1 MISKYKL
8 PLHIKNYVKQE
19 LYNFKKNKKIVEDL
33 QKQSQKEI
41 ITRTLLIAT
50 QKIIKIENVLNKLS
64 KEENELIE
72 IIFFKKTNQ
81 TRAETYYYISKDAY
95 YNMMN
100 KMLYLTALE
109 FDLI

>member
-1 MISKYKL
+1 MMTRYKL

-19 LYNFKKNKKIVEDL
+19 LYDYKKNKKIILEL
-33 QKQSQKEI
+33 QKQNPSEI

-50 QKIIKIENVLNKLS
+50 QKTNQIENVWNRLS
-64 KEENELIE
+64 PEEKELVE

-81 TRAETYYYISKDAY
+81 IRAEAFYYISKDAY
-95 YNMMN
+95 YNIMN

-109 FDLI
+109 FNLI

>member
-19 LYNFKKNKKIVEDL
+19 LYDFKKNKKLVENL

-64 KEENELIE
+64 KEENELVE

-81 TRAETYYYISKDAY
+81 TKAETFYYISKDAY
-95 YNMMN
+95 YNIMN

>member
-64 KEENELIE
+64 KEENELVE

-81 TRAETYYYISKDAY
+81 TRAETFYYISKDAY
-95 YNMMN
+95 YNIMN

>member
-1 MISKYKL
+1 MTKYKL
-8 PLHIKNYVKQE
+8 PLHIKNYVRQE
-19 LYNFKKNKKIVEDL
+19 LYDYKKNIKSIQEL
-33 QKQSQKEI
+33 QKKEPNEI

-50 QKIIKIENVLNKLS
+50 QKINKIENVINKLNC
-64 KEENELIE
+64 EEKELIE

-81 TRAETYYYISKDAY
+81 TKAETFYYISKDAY

>member
-1 MISKYKL
+1 MTKYKL
-8 PLHIKNYVKQE
+8 PLHIKNYVRQE
-19 LYNFKKNKKIVEDL
+19 LYDYKKNIKSIQEL
-33 QKQSQKEI
+33 QKKDQNEI

-50 QKIIKIENVLNKLS
+50 QKINKIENVINKLNCEE
-64 KEENELIE
+64 KELVE
-72 IIFFKKTNQ
+72 IIFFKKANQ
-81 TRAETYYYISKDAY
+81 TRAETFYYISKDAY

>member
-1 MISKYKL
+1 MTKCKL
-8 PLHIKNYVKQE
+8 PLHIKNYVKCE
-19 LYNFKKNKKIVEDL
+19 LYNYHKNKMIL
-33 QKQSQKEI
+33 KELEKKKSSEI
-41 ITRTLLIAT
+41 AIRPMLIAT
-50 QKIIKIENVLNKLS
+50 QKLCQIENVYNNLS
-64 KEENELIE
+64 KEEQELVE

-81 TRAETYYYISKDAY
+81 AKAETYYYISKDAY

>member
-1 MISKYKL
+1 MTKYKL
-8 PLHIKNYVKQE
+8 PLHIKNYVRQE
-19 LYNFKKNKKIVEDL
+19 LYDYKKNIKSIQEL
-33 QKQSQKEI
+33 QKKEPNEI

-50 QKIIKIENVLNKLS
+50 QKINQIENVLNRLS
-64 KEENELIE
+64 KEEQELIE

-81 TRAETYYYISKDAY
+81 AKAETYYYISKDAY
-95 YNMMN
+95 YNIMN

>member
-1 MISKYKL
+1 MKYKL
-8 PLHIKNYVKQE
+8 PLHIKNYVRQE
-19 LYNFKKNKKIVEDL
+19 LYDFNKNKLLLKELEKKNSSEIV
-33 QKQSQKEI
+33 
-41 ITRTLLIAT
+41 TRPMLIAT
-50 QKIIKIENVLNKLS
+50 QKICLIENVYNKLNDDE
-64 KEENELIE
+64 KELVK

-81 TRAETYYYISKDAY
+81 AKAETYYYISKDAY

>member
-1 MISKYKL
+1 MTKYKL
-8 PLHIKNYVKQE
+8 PLHIKNYVRQE
-19 LYNFKKNKKIVEDL
+19 LYDYKKNIKSIQEL
-33 QKQSQKEI
+33 QKKDPNEI
-41 ITRTLLIAT
+41 ITKTLLIAT
-50 QKIIKIENVLNKLS
+50 QKINKIENVINKLNC
-64 KEENELIE
+64 EEKELIE

-81 TRAETYYYISKDAY
+81 TRAETFYYISKDAY